1 MKANEIM
8 TSAKRT
14 FSKVGFGLQKKSPEI
29 LVGVGIVGAVA
40 SAVLACKATTKAGAI
55 VEESK
60 NSLADI
66 RKANENGITKAG
78 ESYSAEDRRKDLAI
92 AYVQTGVKFAKLYAP
107 AVMLGA
113 VSIASILAS
122 HNIMKKRNVAL
133 AAAYAA
139 VDKSFKDYRDRV
151 IERFG
156 EQVEKE
162 LRYNIKAQEIEETVT
177 DDKGKEKKVKQNVNV
192 AGENWDGSD
201 YGPYAKVFDD
211 THSDWKQDSEMNLF
225 YLRARQA
232 QANDMLKS
240 QGHLFVNEVY
250 DMLGFK
256 RTKAG
261 AVVGWI
267 YDDKKPYGDNF
278 VDFGMTEIRRHDA
291 DSDEYK
297 RAFILDFNVVGDI
310 TSKIVDHQND
320 YLAGRLVAHQH
331 SDLGSGL
338 AEFLDAGGLVA
349 HQAQLVLD
357 QRVVHFMYGCHNR
370 SLLLLK
376 SEFVICSPRDASCVR
391 VRPADGADRR
401 RRAPAGC
408 RFCPHE

>member
-66 RKANENGITKAG
+66 REAKENGVTKAG
-78 ESYSAEDRRKDLAI
+78 ESYSEEDHKKDLAI

-113 VSIASILAS
+113 ASIASILAS

-177 DDKGKEKKVKQNVNV
+177 DDKGKEKKVILCSSSERSDCLPRLSPVVVEVHSFVKTPIRTAMSSTIPSSEQKTIYGWNLRWSKFSERKT
-192 AGENWDGSD
+192 ALTGDTMMLSLMLRPPIFPSMAISSGS
-201 YGPYAKVFDD
+201 F
-211 THSDWKQDSEMNLF
+211 
-225 YLRARQA
+225 
-232 QANDMLKS
+232 LKTRMF
-240 QGHLFVNEVY
+240 L
-250 DMLGFK
+250 
-256 RTKAG
+256 T
-261 AVVGWI
+261 
-267 YDDKKPYGDNF
+267 
-278 VDFGMTEIRRHDA
+278 RR
-291 DSDEYK
+291 
-297 RAFILDFNVVGDI
+297 
-310 TSKIVDHQND
+310 
-320 YLAGRLVAHQH
+320 
-331 SDLGSGL
+331 LGS
-338 AEFLDAGGLVA
+338 
-349 HQAQLVLD
+349 
-357 QRVVHFMYGCHNR
+357 
-370 SLLLLK
+370 
-376 SEFVICSPRDASCVR
+376 
-391 VRPADGADRR
+391 
-401 RRAPAGC
+401 APANPTKKTVH
-408 RFCPHE
+408 RLM